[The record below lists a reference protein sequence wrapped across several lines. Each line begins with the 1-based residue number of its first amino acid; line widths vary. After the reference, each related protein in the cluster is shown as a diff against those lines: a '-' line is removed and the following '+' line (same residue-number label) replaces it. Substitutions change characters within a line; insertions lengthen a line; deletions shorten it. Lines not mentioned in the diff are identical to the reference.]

1 MGNRVEI
8 WIIAGLGGT
17 LLVLLIVVVWQAIS
31 LNKLHKELAQA
42 GAKQVFAQT
51 AEQDVQHI
59 FNDKFRQELRNRGLL
74 HFEQIINENAMFLQQ
89 DLRLTASQVNEYM
102 KEEIKKTLSNEFAKY
117 EQSINDAKQLAINSI
132 NKTQEAIE
140 QQRQVL
146 TKQLAQQF
154 EVSKAQ
160 MVGHFEENMA
170 DIVNHYIMLAIGDQ
184 IDLNDQLEFIIGD
197 LEANK
202 AAIVEDINR
211 GA

>member
-1 MGNRVEI
+1 MEI
-8 WIIAGLGGT
+8 WIIAGLGII
-17 LLVLLIVVVWQAIS
+17 LIAVLMVLVWLALS
-31 LNKLHKELAQA
+31 LVKARKANAEA
-42 GAKQVFAQT
+42 GARQVFAQT
-51 AEQDVQHI
+51 AEKDVQHI

-89 DLRLTASQVNEYM
+89 DLRLTASQVNDYM
-102 KEEIKKTLSNEFAKY
+102 KEEIKKTLTNEFAKY

-132 NKTQEAIE
+132 NKTQTAIE
-140 QQRQVL
+140 QQREIL
-146 TKQLAQQF
+146 TKQLDQQF
-154 EVSKAQ
+154 EASKAQ
-160 MVGHFEENMA
+160 MVAHFEENMA

-202 AAIVEDINR
+202 KAIVEDINH